1 MYSYIKQF
9 DQYSYEIAPKGF
21 PYDSNIEIYE
31 GDEISIT
38 LRGINLDQNKDPYN
52 FDQYDSFSA
61 CFSVGPE
68 SETYCASD
76 SNFVLGQ
83 SQDAI
88 NYDQN
93 QGNPAGT
100 TKDELHFIDADYSIL
115 SEYPFYQAI
124 LDIQGKLND
133 SIYTFMRFDVNIK
146 QEITK

>member
-21 PYDSNIEIYE
+21 PYKENTEIYE

-38 LRGINLDQNKDPYN
+38 LRGINLDTNRTPYN
-52 FDQYDSFSA
+52 FDQFDSFAA

-68 SETYCASD
+68 SDTYCASSSD
-76 SNFVLGQ
+76 FTLGQ

-88 NYDQN
+88 NYDNN
-93 QGNPAGT
+93 QGNPPGT
-100 TKDELHFIDADYSIL
+100 TKDELHFTDDDYSIL
-115 SEYPFYQAI
+115 SDYPFDEAI
-124 LDIQGKLND
+124 LDIQGTINN
-133 SIYTFMRFDVNIK
+133 STHTFMRFDVNIA